1 MTEVPQRQ
9 TVADLVL
16 SQVRPTPPPPPPRL
30 PGPLD
35 PASAPITVNIGIP
48 GLFGASI
55 PIVSKP
61 RLALAGGAV
70 AVVGLVGGA
79 GIATVLHFLKGGK
92 R

>member
-35 PASAPITVNIGIP
+35 PASAPITVNIGLP

-70 AVVGLVGGA
+70 ALVSLVGGA
-79 GIATVLHFLKGGK
+79 GIATVLHFLKGK